1 MGTTIEVEHVISRL
15 TVEDQTIFD
24 PMMGSGTTGLQ
35 RFKINRKFI
44 GMEIRSDKFEIAK
57 IRIQGSDQTTNDY
70 LWQDSKPAKK
80 IFQNLLFNWAN

>member
-35 RFKINRKFI
+35 RFKIIESSSGWK
-44 GMEIRSDKFEIAK
+44 SDL
-57 IRIQGSDQTTNDY
+57 TN
-70 LWQDSKPAKK
+70 SK
-80 IFQNLLFNWAN
+80 